1 MDRVDNYNMGRR
13 TRSRDLTIVIKVGGD
28 YADFLA
34 VVEGMDSGVVERDEK
49 VAKELIDEF

>member
-34 VVEGMDSGVVERDEK
+34 VIEGMDSGVVERDEK